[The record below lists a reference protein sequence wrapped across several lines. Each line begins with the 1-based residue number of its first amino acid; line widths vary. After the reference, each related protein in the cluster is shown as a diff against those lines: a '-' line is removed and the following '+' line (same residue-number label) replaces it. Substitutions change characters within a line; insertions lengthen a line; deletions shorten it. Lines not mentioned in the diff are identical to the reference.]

1 VRPQVR
7 VLLVRVET
15 CRFVDALVVLDS
27 MDRQN
32 KNFGLATLLCTA
44 VYALGASAQS
54 SGGPYRIAPATV
66 ANGGAVLS
74 GGAFQ
79 LRGTLG
85 QAPTSTLSAAGYQF
99 YGGFWAPTS
108 DVIFAT
114 GFDK

>member
-1 VRPQVR
+1 MRHHI
-7 VLLVRVET
+7 
-15 CRFVDALVVLDS
+15 
-27 MDRQN
+27 
-32 KNFGLATLLCTA
+32 KNFCLAALLPLVA
-44 VYALGASAQS
+44 YALGASAQS
-54 SGGPYRIAPATV
+54 SGGPYHIAPATV